1 MGSGT
6 GKEETSKVIAA
17 QQKPTG
23 YPDQRK
29 AKEIRKKNSTGLLRT
44 DEYQRK
50 EETKKRENRYKNQP
64 SR

>member
-6 GKEETSKVIAA
+6 SKAETSNEIAA

-29 AKEIRKKNSTGLLRT
+29 AKEM
-44 DEYQRK
+44 
-50 EETKKRENRYKNQP
+50 KRNEKNQP
-64 SR
+64 GC